1 MDVEQRARGADEYE
15 LSLADSLRQLAEAE
29 WTLNA
34 ELMPDDARQVLF
46 NAAGLLAFNHHH
58 VEAGL
63 ATIRLQSDFIKAMGD
78 AMRGVGCEFDPEECK
93 VVNTLADRLRME
105 SAHPE
110 GHVVVTRNEAGQAVA
125 VTRQD
130 DEGRILSVIAEF
142 EQPERSDQSLL
153 ELAAVF
159 DTCIPLLPPAGQRN
173 IGKAVAQLRHMAMGY
188 VLVPVKLVAAI
199 NDLASIYEAGGD
211 IDRKL
216 WEVEDLLDASSG
228 VKP

>member
-15 LSLADSLRQLAEAE
+15 LSLAESLRQLAEAE
-29 WTLNA
+29 WTLSA

-78 AMRGVGCEFDPEECK
+78 AMRGAGCEFDPEECK

-105 SAHPE
+105 SAQTE

-142 EQPERSDQSLL
+142 EMPDGC
-153 ELAAVF
+153 V
-159 DTCIPLLPPAGQRN
+159 
-173 IGKAVAQLRHMAMGY
+173 
-188 VLVPVKLVAAI
+188 
-199 NDLASIYEAGGD
+199 
-211 IDRKL
+211 DR
-216 WEVEDLLDASSG
+216 EDLLACMDRAFYDGMSKAQPQIPEGYALVPMEPTKEMLDAG
-228 VKP
+228 YGFDDGYPVDPGLYRAMLAARPEGKP